1 MSEQAVGRTAL
12 KRNSILHAGA
22 ELFLRKGFL
31 GTSMDEVAALA
42 AVSKQ
47 TVYKQFASKEALFL
61 GIVESMT
68 GAASDR
74 VQVEMPDPVDLTQV
88 ASELHGHAER
98 LMTVA
103 LSPELLQLRR
113 LVIGEAGRFPEL
125 GKALYGGGPGR
136 AIAGLA
142 VTLERWTRRGLLM
155 IADPLAAATQFNWL
169 IMGEPVNRAMFFIDE
184 PPIQDAARQAH
195 IAAGVRL
202 FLAGYASHDVQRQ
215 HFTPCG
221 AGPSTDVN
229 SSGKLIIESCE
240 PEGNRNVGV
249 TPTNST

>member
-1 MSEQAVGRTAL
+1 MNRDGGAQHMSEQAPGRTAL
-12 KRNSILHAGA
+12 KRHAILDAAA

-68 GAASDR
+68 GAGSDR
-74 VQVEMPDPVDLTQV
+74 VQVEMPDPVDLAQV
-88 ASELHGHAER
+88 ASELRGHAQR

-125 GKALYGGGPGR
+125 GKALYEGGPGR

-142 VTLERWTRRGLLM
+142 VTLERWAGRGLLA

-184 PPIQDAARQAH
+184 PPIEGAAREAH

-202 FLAGYASHDVQRQ
+202 FLAGYSSHD
-215 HFTPCG
+215 
-221 AGPSTDVN
+221 
-229 SSGKLIIESCE
+229 I
-240 PEGNRNVGV
+240 
-249 TPTNST
+249 

>member
-1 MSEQAVGRTAL
+1 MDRDGEARRLSKPPVGRTAL
-12 KRNSILHAGA
+12 KRHAILDAAA

-31 GTSMDEVAALA
+31 GTSMDEVAARA

-68 GAASDR
+68 GAGSDR
-74 VQVEMPDPVDLTQV
+74 VQIEMPDPADLAQV

-103 LSPELLQLRR
+103 LAPELLQLRR

-125 GKALYGGGPGR
+125 GKALYEGGPGR

-142 VTLERWTRRGLLM
+142 ATLERWARHGLLV
-155 IADPLAAATQFNWL
+155 IADPLAAAAQFNWL
-169 IMGEPVNRAMFFIDE
+169 IMGEPINRAMFFIDE
-184 PPIQDAARQAH
+184 KPMEAAAREAH
-195 IAAGVRL
+195 IAASVRL
-202 FLAGYASHDVQRQ
+202 FLAGYASRD
-215 HFTPCG
+215 
-221 AGPSTDVN
+221 N
-229 SSGKLIIESCE
+229 
-240 PEGNRNVGV
+240 
-249 TPTNST
+249 

>member
-1 MSEQAVGRTAL
+1 MSEQTLGRTAL
-12 KRNSILHAGA
+12 KRQGILDAAAG
-22 ELFLRKGFL
+22 LFLRKGFL

-74 VQVEMPDPVDLTQV
+74 VQVEMPAPADLTQV
-88 ASELHGHAER
+88 ASELRGHAER
-98 LMTVA
+98 LMTIA

-113 LVIGEAGRFPEL
+113 LVIGEAGRFPAL
-125 GKALYGGGPGR
+125 GKALYNGGPGR

-142 VTLERWTRRGLLM
+142 VALERWASLGLLT

-169 IMGEPVNRAMFFIDE
+169 IMGEPINRAMFFIDE
-184 PPIQDAARQAH
+184 PPLEGAAREAH

-202 FLAGYASHDVQRQ
+202 FLAGYASHEV
-215 HFTPCG
+215 
-221 AGPSTDVN
+221 
-229 SSGKLIIESCE
+229 
-240 PEGNRNVGV
+240 
-249 TPTNST
+249 

>member
-1 MSEQAVGRTAL
+1 LNRDDEARRMSGPAPGRTTL
-12 KRNSILHAGA
+12 KRRAVLDAA
-22 ELFLRKGFL
+22 AALFPRKGFL

-68 GAASDR
+68 NAGSDR
-74 VQVEMPDPVDLTQV
+74 VQVEMPDPVDLAQV

-103 LSPELLQLRR
+103 LAPELLQLRR
-113 LVIGEAGRFPEL
+113 LVIGESGRFPEL
-125 GKALYGGGPGR
+125 GKALYEGGPGR

-142 VTLERWTRRGLLM
+142 VTLERWAGLGLLA

-184 PPIQDAARQAH
+184 PPMEAAAREAH
-195 IAAGVRL
+195 IAAGVGL
-202 FLAGYASHDVQRQ
+202 FLAGYASHD
-215 HFTPCG
+215 
-221 AGPSTDVN
+221 
-229 SSGKLIIESCE
+229 L
-240 PEGNRNVGV
+240 
-249 TPTNST
+249 